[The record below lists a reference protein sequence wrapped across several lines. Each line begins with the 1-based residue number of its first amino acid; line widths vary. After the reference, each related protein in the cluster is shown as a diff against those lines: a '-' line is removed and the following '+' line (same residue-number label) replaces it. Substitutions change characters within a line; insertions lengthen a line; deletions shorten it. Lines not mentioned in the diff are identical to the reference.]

1 MVSRSEPLLKDVNLF
16 TEALTK
22 LGGLGPSPGDSHS
35 VGPGRCLLEASVR
48 CQCPPPPHR
57 PQPTGDSHLC
67 LGLRT
72 TGKAGA
78 SLLLG
83 HPAVRTEADRK
94 GMVPLWSKCLGC
106 AQSLIH
112 SSVPLTMYF
121 GHFFFFFLA
130 MLCGTWALSPP
141 TRDRTLVPCNGS
153 MESQPLDCQ
162 GSQSLEHFC
171 AMHSSGLVH
180 PGRSVKAALRR

>member
-1 MVSRSEPLLKDVNLF
+1 MVPRSEPLLKDVTLF

-57 PQPTGDSHLC
+57 PQPTGDSQLC

-121 GHFFFFFLA
+121 GHFFFFLFGHA
-130 MLCGTWALSPP
+130 VWH
-141 TRDRTLVPCNGS
+141 VGS
-153 MESQPLDCQ
+153 EFPDQ
-162 GSQSLEHFC
+162 GSNPCPLQWKHGVPTT
-171 AMHSSGLVH
+171 GL
-180 PGRSVKAALRR
+180 PGKSVP

>member
-1 MVSRSEPLLKDVNLF
+1 MNLF
-16 TEALTK
+16 AEALTK
-22 LGGLGPSPGDSHS
+22 LGGLDPSPGDSHS

-83 HPAVRTEADRK
+83 HPAVHTEADAVIGRAWRLS
-94 GMVPLWSKCLGC
+94 GLNAWGVLS
-106 AQSLIH
+106 H
-112 SSVPLTMYF
+112 SSTHLFHSQCILGT
-121 GHFFFFFLA
+121 FFFFLFGHA
-130 MLCGTWALSPP
+130 VWH
-141 TRDRTLVPCNGS
+141 VGS
-153 MESQPLDCQ
+153 EFPDQ
-162 GSQSLEHFC
+162 GSNPCPLQWKHGVPTT
-171 AMHSSGLVH
+171 GL
-180 PGRSVKAALRR
+180 PGKSVP

>member
-1 MVSRSEPLLKDVNLF
+1 MNLF
-16 TEALTK
+16 AEALTK
-22 LGGLGPSPGDSHS
+22 LGGLDPSPGDSHS

-48 CQCPPPPHR
+48 CQCLPPPHR

-83 HPAVRTEADRK
+83 HPAVHTEADAVIGRAWRLS
-94 GMVPLWSKCLGC
+94 GLNAWGVLS
-106 AQSLIH
+106 H
-112 SSVPLTMYF
+112 SSTHLFHSQCILGT
-121 GHFFFFFLA
+121 FFFFFLA
-130 MLCGTWALSPP
+130 MLCGMWDLSSP

-153 MESQPLDCQ
+153 MESQPLDFQ

-171 AMHSSGLVH
+171 AMHGSGLVH